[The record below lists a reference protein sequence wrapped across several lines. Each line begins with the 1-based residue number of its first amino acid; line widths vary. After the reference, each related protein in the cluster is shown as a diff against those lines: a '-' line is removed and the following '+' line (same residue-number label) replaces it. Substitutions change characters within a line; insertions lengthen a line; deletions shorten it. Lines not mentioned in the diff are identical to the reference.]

1 YYISIPGSCDFETQ
15 DEEWTTACGLTQDPA
30 GDFHWSISSSAVTG
44 QRGPDTD
51 HTPGKGQH
59 FLYVNSSAQREGNRA
74 RISTTTLFPP
84 SLGVCR
90 VRFWFW
96 MFASRQTGV
105 LKVYTAEEHGMDILM
120 WSSHRNEEN
129 KW

>member
-1 YYISIPGSCDFETQ
+1 YYTSIPGSCNFETQ
-15 DEEWTTACGLTQDPA
+15 EQEWTTVCGLTQDPWD
-30 GDFHWSISSSAVTG
+30 DFDWNVSSGNVTG
-44 QRGPDTD
+44 QTSPDTD

-59 FLYVNSSAQREGNRA
+59 FLYINSTAQEEGSRA
-74 RISTTTLFPP
+74 RIITTEFFPA

-105 LKVYTAEEHGMDILM
+105 TQVYSVEEHGMDMLM
-120 WSSHRNEEN
+120 WSSSKNEEN